1 MNHVVSDFGNV
12 VGNNM
17 GDISAVIHRNVVD
30 INGKTDASTNDVGA
44 VNDIQ
49 KEHAKLRRSKSRA
62 SSDAASGDDGSG
74 VNAIHADSS
83 RQSISAERKAQKLYG
98 VAMLSGS
105 SLDVAMRYHLES
117 LDQVKERLS
126 EELT

>member
-17 GDISAVIHRNVVD
+17 GHISAVIHRNVVD

-62 SSDAASGDDGSG
+62 SSDAASGAAGSG
-74 VNAIHADSS
+74 IDARNANASSHA
-83 RQSISAERKAQKLYG
+83 ISGQRKAQVPKG
-98 VAMLSGS
+98 IIKR
-105 SLDVAMRYHLES
+105 LDRS
-117 LDQVKERLS
+117 D
-126 EELT
+126 